1 MFLRLLFCFHTTRFF
16 YTIARRGGAKMIVRG
31 ITVYVKSES
40 VGAFRE
46 ATLDNRAGSILEPG
60 ILRFDV
66 LQSDEDETVF
76 YLYEV
81 YRDEAA
87 ATAHKTTAHYKKWK
101 ETVEPMMAAPREGKA
116 FTPIAPED
124 PSEW

>member
-1 MFLRLLFCFHTTRFF
+1 
-16 YTIARRGGAKMIVRG
+16 MIVRG
-31 ITVYVKSES
+31 ITVYVKPES
-40 VGAFRE
+40 VVAFRE
-46 ATLDNRAGSILEPG
+46 ATLNNRAGSVLEPG
-60 ILRFDV
+60 IFRFDV

-87 ATAHKTTAHYKKWK
+87 AAAHKTTAHYKKWK

>member
-1 MFLRLLFCFHTTRFF
+1 
-16 YTIARRGGAKMIVRG
+16 MIVRG
-31 ITVYVKSES
+31 ITVYVKPES
-40 VGAFRE
+40 VAPFRE
-46 ATLDNRAGSILEPG
+46 ATLSNRAGSILEPG
-60 ILRFDV
+60 IFRFDV

-81 YRDEAA
+81 YQDEAA
-87 ATAHKTTAHYKKWK
+87 AAAHKTTGHYKRWK

-116 FTPIAPED
+116 FTPISPAD